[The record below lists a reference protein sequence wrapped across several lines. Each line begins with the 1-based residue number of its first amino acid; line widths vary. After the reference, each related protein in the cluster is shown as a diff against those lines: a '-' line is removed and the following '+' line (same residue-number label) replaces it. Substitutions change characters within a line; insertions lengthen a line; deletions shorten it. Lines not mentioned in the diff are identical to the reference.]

1 MLPPLPIPP
10 PEVSIE
16 VDEDQEFT
24 VTPPF
29 EVPSPLSPR
38 SALTVLQAFG
48 TGGSTEALC
57 NVAQAAS
64 RALITRTATYEDM
77 VRNLQEEVTR
87 LRQQAAPTP
96 VVPRQ
101 DHQPRHFIQ
110 NNGRL
115 PNFIIPSRGCR
126 AVARYVR
133 VSPGDPSPAEGTMG
147 VGEDIYMHPL
157 AALPHY
163 PDEDDPPEPLPEWF
177 IELMH
182 ATNPYFCS
190 LLQGCCLLEDWGL
203 TTDVALYRATSERI
217 QELHAAR
224 EGIDASIANCRERL
238 DLVAFRLGSARAAL
252 RLAQFQNFA
261 SVLPTPRTPNPS
273 AARG

>member
-1 MLPPLPIPP
+1 
-10 PEVSIE
+10 
-16 VDEDQEFT
+16 VDEDQEFA
-24 VTPPF
+24 VTPPL

-38 SALTVLQAFG
+38 SAPTVLQAFG
-48 TGGSTEALC
+48 TGGSTEALR
-57 NVAQAAS
+57 NIAQAAS
-64 RALITRTATYEDM
+64 RALITQTAAYENM

-101 DHQPRHFIQ
+101 DHRPRHFVQ

-133 VSPGDPSPAEGTMG
+133 VSPGDPSLAEGTMG
-147 VGEDIYMHPL
+147 VGEDVYTHPL
-157 AALPHY
+157 TALPHY
-163 PDEDDPPEPLPEWF
+163 PDKDDPPEPLPEWF

-182 ATNPYFCS
+182 ATNPHFRS
-190 LLQGCCLLEDWGL
+190 LLQGCRLLEDWGL
-203 TTDVALYRATSERI
+203 TADVALYRATSEQI

-238 DLVAFRLGSARAAL
+238 NLIAFRLGSARAAL
-252 RLAQFQNFA
+252 RLARFQNFA
-261 SVLPTPRTPNPS
+261 SILPMPRTPDPS
-273 AARG
+273 AVRGRRAGQRACGRAPG